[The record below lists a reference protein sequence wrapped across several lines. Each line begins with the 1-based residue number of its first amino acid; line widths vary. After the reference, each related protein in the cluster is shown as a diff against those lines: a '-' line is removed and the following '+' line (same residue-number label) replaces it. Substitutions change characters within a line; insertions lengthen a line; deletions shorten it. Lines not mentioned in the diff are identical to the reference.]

1 MKLEIITL
9 ATSLGLTGTAAYLL
23 SHADTAMSA
32 DSLIGCAAVFALLA
46 VAALEYR
53 IRWKDLIGR

>member
-1 MKLEIITL
+1 ITL
-9 ATSLGLTGTAAYLL
+9 ATSLGLSAAAAYLL

-32 DSLIGCAAVFALLA
+32 DTLIGSAAVFALLA
-46 VAALEYR
+46 MAALEYR